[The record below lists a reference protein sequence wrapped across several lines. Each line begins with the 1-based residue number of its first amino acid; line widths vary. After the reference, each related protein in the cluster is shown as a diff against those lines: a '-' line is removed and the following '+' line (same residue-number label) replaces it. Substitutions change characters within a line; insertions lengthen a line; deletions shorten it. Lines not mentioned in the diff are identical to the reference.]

1 MRAYD
6 PDAELVPARI
16 AGSLEGVDAKVP
28 LAVALNGRIA
38 ATTYSYE
45 GHRAVE
51 FAAMVPPSLLQPGD
65 NELTLLEI
73 EVDGNAMTLR
83 PIADV

>member
-1 MRAYD
+1 
-6 PDAELVPARI
+6 
-16 AGSLEGVDAKVP
+16 
-28 LAVALNGRIA
+28 VALNGRIA

-51 FAAMVPPSLLQPGD
+51 FATMVPPRLLQPGD
-65 NELTLLEI
+65 NELTLLKI
-73 EVDGNAMTLR
+73 EADGSAVTLR

>member
-1 MRAYD
+1 M
-6 PDAELVPARI
+6 
-16 AGSLEGVDAKVP
+16 P

-45 GHRAVE
+45 GHRTVE

-73 EVDGNAMTLR
+73 EVVGSAVTLH